1 MLDVRGA
8 RMVQISILGYTA
20 YSIILT
26 QKYLMAETPT
36 GIVSCIVTNDIN
48 LDNAILK
55 EMQVRPNTN
64 NGS

>member
-1 MLDVRGA
+1 
-8 RMVQISILGYTA
+8 MVQISILGYTA